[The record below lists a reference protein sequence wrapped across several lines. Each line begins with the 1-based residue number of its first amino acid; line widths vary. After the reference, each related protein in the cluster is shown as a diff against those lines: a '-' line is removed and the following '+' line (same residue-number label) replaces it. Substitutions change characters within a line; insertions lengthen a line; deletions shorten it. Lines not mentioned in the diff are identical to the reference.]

1 MTVKVMLS
9 IPDEFLAQVDT
20 LAEAEQRSRSELV
33 REALRH
39 YMATRASRLRPGDLP
54 EVRTAVESFSTLA
67 QISPGVGEDSAEV
80 VRYWRDERG

>member
-9 IPDEFLAQVDT
+9 FPDAFLAQVDA

-39 YMATRASRLRPGDLP
+39 YMATRTGALRPGDQP
-54 EVRTAVESFSTLA
+54 QARTAVESFAGLA
-67 QISPGVGEDSAEV
+67 QISPGTGENSAED
-80 VRYWRDERG
+80 VRYWRDERQ

>member
-9 IPDEFLAQVDT
+9 FPDEFLTQVDT

-39 YMATRASRLRPGDLP
+39 YMATRAGVLRPGDHP
-54 EVRTAVESFSTLA
+54 QVRAAVESFAVLA
-67 QISPGVGEDSAEV
+67 QISPGAGEDSADV
-80 VRYWRDERG
+80 VQYWRDARK

>member
-9 IPDEFLAQVDT
+9 FPDEFLAQVDT

-39 YMATRASRLRPGDLP
+39 YMATHTSNLRPGDLP
-54 EVRTAVESFSTLA
+54 QVRAAVESFTTLA
-67 QISPGVGEDSAEV
+67 QISPGTGEDSAED
-80 VRYWRDERG
+80 VRYWRDENP

>member
-9 IPDEFLAQVDT
+9 FPDEFLTQVDM
-20 LAEAEQRSRSELV
+20 LAKAEQRSRSELV

-39 YMATRASRLRPGDLP
+39 YMATRASLLRPGDLP
-54 EVRTAVESFSTLA
+54 QVRAAVESFSTLA
-67 QISPGVGEDSAEV
+67 QISPGVGEDSADN

>member
-9 IPDEFLAQVDT
+9 FPDEFLTQVDT

-39 YMATRASRLRPGDLP
+39 YMATRSSVLRPGDLP
-54 EVRTAVESFSTLA
+54 QVRAAVESFAALA
-67 QISPGVGEDSAEV
+67 QISPGDGEDSAEDV
-80 VRYWRDERG
+80 QHWRDARK